1 MVASALK
8 GWLGMGTP
16 GVPVR
21 RVMTENAFAYRCSR
35 DFQDALAVLG
45 VKHNLIK
52 PRHPLQNRKA

>member
-1 MVASALK
+1 
-8 GWLGMGTP
+8 MGAP

-21 RVMTENAFAYRCSR
+21 RVMTENAFDYRCSR